1 MKDPQ
6 HLVDPEALRR
16 MEAVCRARVLAD
28 PVDTLARGRLAW
40 CLFLQAVHQAGQES
54 ILEQL
59 GITPL
64 EVKAVGPRESF
75 EDRQAQE
82 LLDECLRHTEAV
94 LHLSAPGQ
102 QRTEMERLLGLARL
116 SVGEPAFNS
125 AEQKAHRIL
134 DTLIRD
140 LKGPDT
146 ASGEA
151 NAG

>member
-1 MKDPQ
+1 MKDSQ

-28 PVDTLARGRLAW
+28 PMDTLVRGRLAW

-59 GITPL
+59 GLTTL
-64 EVKAVGPRESF
+64 EVDAVRIPESLA
-75 EDRQAQE
+75 DRQAQE

-116 SVGEPAFNS
+116 SVGEPAFIA

-140 LKGPDT
+140 LNRPDVD
-146 ASGEA
+146 SGEA
-151 NAG
+151 NAD